1 MFQFAM
7 LKKIMTDHNKMN
19 EVNRNSIPHLETN
32 KSEKEIP
39 IQELS
44 PKTKKLKE
52 HIMKRNLSNDNF
64 MKFSWSWTL

>member
-7 LKKIMTDHNKMN
+7 LKKIMNDNRKIN
-19 EVNRNSIPHLETN
+19 EVNRNSVPQLETE
-32 KSEKEIP
+32 KSKKEIS

-44 PKTKKLKE
+44 PKTKKLQE
-52 HIMKRNLSNDNF
+52 HIMKRNISNDNF